1 MDLSYEFHLR
11 AISQKTLKPLLI
23 IKISLKITVKFNWSL
38 LGANEFR
45 VNPTKGNNT
54 AKADVIHLKEVPI
67 VFSSQLSSD
76 NWDILS
82 QA

>member
-1 MDLSYEFHLR
+1 MSSVL
-11 AISQKTLKPLLI
+11 TP
-23 IKISLKITVKFNWSL
+23 
-38 LGANEFR
+38 
-45 VNPTKGNNT
+45 PTKGNNT

-67 VFSSQLSSD
+67 AFSSQLSSD